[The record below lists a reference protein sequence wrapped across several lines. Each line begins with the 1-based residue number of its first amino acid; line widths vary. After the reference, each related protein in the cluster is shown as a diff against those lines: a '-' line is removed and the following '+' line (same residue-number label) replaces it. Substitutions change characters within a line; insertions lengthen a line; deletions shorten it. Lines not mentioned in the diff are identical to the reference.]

1 VVVEG
6 VTYEVNWKAF
16 KRGTSIFIPCLDP
29 QKAKRQIR
37 EVLTRLKITVVTKVV
52 IEEGIRG
59 VRMWKT

>member
-1 VVVEG
+1 MVVEG